1 MEAISREGYLA
12 LAGHKKTAEYQP
24 IYKQYEGILGEEALE
39 LTLEM
44 FRSSPAGSDDKRS
57 AQSLLEWEIESQA
70 SKPLAALD
78 EREIEWENA
87 AVIQSPDGRVI
98 QYQAAPIEIANTS
111 DRKLRLALDAARTKL
126 VGEEHAPLRLERLQ
140 REKDYIESVGVADNY
155 NSSFEAVTGI
165 SLTELGE
172 SCGRFLRDTQ
182 SMWDDTLPRVLK
194 NRWGS
199 SHPRRSAPT
208 RSRSSGRQNTTMR
221 FPGNHMESVIRR
233 NVSEMGI
240 DPTANGRIIFDV
252 GDREGKRSRAFCSP
266 VRVPEEVYLVLR
278 PHGGQSDYNTFLHE
292 LGHALHFAYASADY
306 PFEFRWLGDNSV
318 TEAYA
323 MLFDHRMGDRG
334 WLLRYTELG
343 TNRVAAFLRTSG
355 FEELHFLRRYCAKL
369 LYERSLY
376 SGEVP
381 WEELPDLYVSL
392 LTSATGFEYDA
403 ADAFVDV
410 DPRFYSA
417 RYLRAW
423 QLQSVLDEQLTGR
436 FDNDWFRNPGAGPWL
451 VGELF
456 SHGQRE
462 TAEEVSARVGGGSLS
477 FQPLVR
483 KIEALLEA

>member
-12 LAGHKKTAEYQP
+12 LAGHKKTAEFQP
-24 IYKQYEGILGEEALE
+24 IYERYAGILGEAALE
-39 LTLEM
+39 LTLEA
-44 FRSSPAGSDDKRS
+44 FRSSPEHSDDKRS

-70 SKPLAALD
+70 SKPLASLD
-78 EREIEWENA
+78 EREIAWENA
-87 AVIQSPDGRVI
+87 AVIRSPDGRVI
-98 QYQAAPIEIANTS
+98 QYQAAPIEIANTR
-111 DRKLRLALDAARTKL
+111 DRKLRLALDAARSEL
-126 VGEEHAPLRLERLQ
+126 VEKEHAPLRLERLQ
-140 REKDYIESVGVADNY
+140 REKEYIESLGVADDY

-165 SLTELGE
+165 SLAKLAA
-172 SCGRFLRDTQ
+172 SCERFLRDTQ

-194 NRWGS
+194 KSLGIKPS
-199 SHPRRSAPT
+199 QAKRSDALALF
-208 RSRSSGRQNTTMR
+208 RASEYDDA
-221 FPGNHMESVIRR
+221 FPGNYMESVIRR

-240 DPTANGRIIFDV
+240 DPTAKGRIIFDV
-252 GDREGKRSRAFCSP
+252 GDRDGKRSRAFCSP

-292 LGHALHFAYASADY
+292 LGHALHFAYASSDY

-323 MLFDHRMGDRG
+323 MLFDHRMRDRG
-334 WLLRYTELG
+334 WLLRYTQLG

-355 FEELHFLRRYCAKL
+355 FEELHFLRRYCAKF
-369 LYERSLY
+369 LYERDLY

-381 WEELPDLYVSL
+381 WEQLPDLYVSL
-392 LTSATGFEYDA
+392 LSKATGFEYDT

-423 QLQSVLDEQLTGR
+423 QLQSVLNEQLTAR
-436 FDNDWFRNPGAGPWL
+436 FDIDWFRNPGAGPWL
-451 VGELF
+451 VSELF

-462 TAEEVSARVGGGSLS
+462 TAEEISSRVGGGSLS
-477 FQPLVR
+477 FQPLAR